1 MTKKE
6 YLKEWG
12 QKIQNNIW
20 EREVFLAFKEQD
32 ENALETDKQAL
43 KYNNEKDQSL
53 LDFINKISKE

>member
-20 EREVFLAFKEQD
+20 EREVILAHKEQD